1 MTRTP
6 VHIVSDVICLDRP
19 FVLTQGH
26 LLVVGMP
33 YLYTQGNYI
42 AGVRLLDISE
52 ADNVLYLE
60 LQELDSN
67 KIFTAS
73 WDLDYKGSYYL
84 WTLAD
89 LKTLM
94 TSIK

>member
-6 VHIVSDVICLDRP
+6 VHIAPDAICLDRP
-19 FVLTQGH
+19 FILTQEH

-33 YLYTQGNYI
+33 YLYTQGSYI
-42 AGVRLLDISE
+42 AAVRLLGISE

-60 LQELDSN
+60 LQELGSDRLFS
-67 KIFTAS
+67 AS
-73 WDLDYKGSYYL
+73 WNLEYEGEYYL

-89 LKTLM
+89 LPTLM
-94 TSIK
+94 TSTK